1 MHLLS
6 RPLRPRRNGE
16 WSGSRALTF
25 IVTLAAHRSVTL
37 AAREAGMSRKSA
49 YTLKARDP
57 AFAAAWD
64 EALKDARNACQG
76 DEVQEVHNPRTS
88 LSQGYKV
95 RRTAPPKSS
104 TQLRRIEELG
114 RDRFFARLAAT
125 RTSSAKRRE
134 FRVARPSPAQ

>member
-1 MHLLS
+1 LHLLS

-49 YTLKARDP
+49 YALKARDP
-57 AFAAAWD
+57 AFAGAWD
-64 EALKDARNACQG
+64 EALKSASRKRQG

-88 LSQGYKV
+88 LSQGDKS

-104 TQLRRIEELG
+104 TQRRIEELR

>member
-1 MHLLS
+1 
-6 RPLRPRRNGE
+6 
-16 WSGSRALTF
+16 
-25 IVTLAAHRSVTL
+25 
-37 AAREAGMSRKSA
+37 MSRKSA
-49 YTLKARDP
+49 YALKARDP

-64 EALKDARNACQG
+64 EALKNARNARQG

-88 LSQGYKV
+88 LSQGDKS

-104 TQLRRIEELG
+104 TQRRIEELR

>member
-1 MHLLS
+1 MPLLS
-6 RPLRPRRNGE
+6 RPLRPHRNGE

-49 YTLKARDP
+49 YALKARDP
-57 AFAAAWD
+57 AFAGAWD
-64 EALKDARNACQG
+64 EALKSASRKRQG

-88 LSQGYKV
+88 LSQGDKS

-104 TQLRRIEELG
+104 TQRRIEELR

>member
-1 MHLLS
+1 LHLLS

-25 IVTLAAHRSVTL
+25 IVTLALHRSVTL

-49 YTLKARDP
+49 YALKARDP

-64 EALKDARNACQG
+64 EALKSASRKRQG

-88 LSQGYKV
+88 LSQGDKS

-104 TQLRRIEELG
+104 TQRRIEELR

>member
-49 YTLKARDP
+49 YALKARDP
-57 AFAAAWD
+57 AFAGAWD
-64 EALKDARNACQG
+64 EALKSASRKRQG

-88 LSQGYKV
+88 LSQGDKS

-104 TQLRRIEELG
+104 TQRRIEELR

>member
-49 YTLKARDP
+49 YALKARDP
-57 AFAAAWD
+57 AFATAWD
-64 EALKDARNACQG
+64 EALKSASRKRQG

-88 LSQGYKV
+88 LSQGDKS

-104 TQLRRIEELG
+104 TQRRIEELR